1 MEKAQRAEQIR
12 KTARELASSGKF
24 DDYLAIEHMLIAQG
38 LPGAREALE
47 RDSFRRELREIC
59 VRARTA
65 RLDRES

>member
-1 MEKAQRAEQIR
+1 MQKAQRAEQIR

-38 LPGAREALE
+38 HPDAREALE
-47 RDSFRRELREIC
+47 IDSFRQERREIC

-65 RLDRES
+65 RLARKL